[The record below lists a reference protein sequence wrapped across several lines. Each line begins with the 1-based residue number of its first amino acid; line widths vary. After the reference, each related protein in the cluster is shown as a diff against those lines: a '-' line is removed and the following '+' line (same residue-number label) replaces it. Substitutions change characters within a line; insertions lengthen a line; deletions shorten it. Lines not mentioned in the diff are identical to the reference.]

1 MCVCVRVCHFNPFNP
16 CSPATTI
23 SVCLRF
29 EINFWIMTELW
40 YFPLAGKATSGRGCL
55 KRRGAGRRRCTR
67 SFNYLFW
74 AQKIETTNKQT
85 NDGSENLQ
93 HSHDLLGGAGW
104 GGHDNTIAFVCGN
117 RVWEIYMFYASLLAL
132 CLYNFNI
139 DSQKLRYISR
149 IARES
154 SWIRVR
160 NEFNTPSKGVVCK
173 KSSLS

>member
-55 KRRGAGRRRCTR
+55 KRRGAGRGRCTR

-93 HSHDLLGGAGW
+93 HSHDLFGGCRVGW
-104 GGHDNTIAFVCGN
+104 ARRHDSLCMWKSRMRNIHVLCFSSRTLFIQFQHRQPQVAIHFEN
-117 RVWEIYMFYASLLAL
+117 R
-132 CLYNFNI
+132 
-139 DSQKLRYISR
+139 SR
-149 IARES
+149 IELNTS
-154 SWIRVR
+154 SKWI
-160 NEFNTPSKGVVCK
+160 
-173 KSSLS
+173 

>member
-1 MCVCVRVCHFNPFNP
+1 MPVSLCVCACVCHFNPLNP

-93 HSHDLLGGAGW
+93 HSHDLLGVQ
-104 GGHDNTIAFVCGN
+104 GGVGTTTRCPVCGN

-139 DSQKLRYISR
+139 DSHKLRYISR

-154 SWIRVR
+154 SW
-160 NEFNTPSKGVVCK
+160 NEFNTLSKGVG
-173 KSSLS
+173 

>member
-1 MCVCVRVCHFNPFNP
+1 MPVSLCVCACVCHFNPLNP

-93 HSHDLLGGAGW
+93 HSHDLFGW
-104 GGHDNTIAFVCGN
+104 CRMGWARRHD
-117 RVWEIYMFYASLLAL
+117 AL
-132 CLYNFNI
+132 CVEIAYEKYTCFMFLFSHFVYT
-139 DSQKLRYISR
+139 ISTST
-149 IARES
+149 AKSCYTFRES

-160 NEFNTPSKGVVCK
+160 NEFNTLSKGVG
-173 KSSLS
+173 

>member
-1 MCVCVRVCHFNPFNP
+1 MCVRVCHFNPFNP

-55 KRRGAGRRRCTR
+55 KRRGASRRRCTR

-93 HSHDLLGGAGW
+93 HSHDLFGGCRVGW
-104 GGHDNTIAFVCGN
+104 ARRHDALYGEIAYEKYSCFMFLFSHFVYTISTSTAKSYDTFRESLEN
-117 RVWEIYMFYASLLAL
+117 RVEMNLIPF
-132 CLYNFNI
+132 
-139 DSQKLRYISR
+139 QR
-149 IARES
+149 
-154 SWIRVR
+154 
-160 NEFNTPSKGVVCK
+160 G
-173 KSSLS
+173 